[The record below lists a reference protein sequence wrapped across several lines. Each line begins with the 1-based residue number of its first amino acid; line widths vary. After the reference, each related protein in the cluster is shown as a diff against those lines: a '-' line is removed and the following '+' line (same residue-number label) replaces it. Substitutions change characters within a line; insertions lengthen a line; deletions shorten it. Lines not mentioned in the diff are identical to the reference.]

1 MDTFFSLL
9 PEAREEY
16 ILVTSQELGIPI
28 PMVEKDCWVCWV
40 LKTLFNNPD
49 FGNNLSF
56 RGGTSLSK
64 AHQCIERFSE
74 DIDIALP
81 PSYFPRYEIYL
92 PTDNDTPNQ
101 RNSRLRSLRKPY
113 RLFIERQLVPYLQ
126 QMGKEQN
133 IPLFQLEV
141 YNLEKARDP
150 FVVYLHYSTQFPSKN
165 MTYVQPLVKLELSGR
180 AQTEPSVKRNI
191 SSYVENV
198 FPEINS
204 SFVVQTV
211 SPARTLWEKAFI
223 LHEENSRDTQR
234 PLKERLARH
243 YYDLDCL
250 IQKSFVDL
258 SLFREVAHTRKLYHC
273 QTWVDYDKIKP
284 SDLIL
289 VPKGDQ
295 YQAWKYDYEHTD
307 SMIFGQHDS
316 FASIVER
323 LGTIQKEWK
332 KKLYDL

>member
-1 MDTFFSLL
+1 MATFFSLP

-16 ILVTSQELGIPI
+16 ILITSQELGIPV
-28 PMVEKDCWVCWV
+28 PMIEKDCWVCWV
-40 LKTLFNNPD
+40 LEVLFNNPD

-81 PSYFPRYEIYL
+81 PSYFPGSEVFL
-92 PTDNDTPNQ
+92 PSDDDTPNQ

-113 RLFIERQLVPYLQ
+113 RLFVENELVPYLEK
-126 QMGKEQN
+126 MRKEKN
-133 IPLFQLEV
+133 IPPFHLEV
-141 YNLEKARDP
+141 SDLEKARDP
-150 FVVYLHYSTQFPSKN
+150 FVVYLHYTTQFPSKI
-165 MTYVQPLVKLELSGR
+165 MTYVQPYVKLELSGR

-198 FPEINS
+198 FSEIDS
-204 SFVVQTV
+204 SFEVMTV
-211 SPARTLWEKAFI
+211 SPARTLWEKSFI
-223 LHEENSRDTQR
+223 LHEENSRETPR

-250 IQKSFVDL
+250 IRKGFVDL
-258 SLFREVAHTRKLYHC
+258 SLFQEVAHTRKLYHA
-273 QTWVDYDKIKP
+273 QTWIDYDTIKP

-289 VPKGDQ
+289 VPEGNQ
-295 YQAWKYDYEHTD
+295 YQTWKYDYEHTD
-307 SMIFGQHDS
+307 SMIFGNHDS
-316 FASIVER
+316 FDAIVKR
-323 LGTIQKEWK
+323 LKSIQKEW
-332 KKLYDL
+332 